1 MMETSVSSA
10 PDSFRREFDVKIT
23 TIPQIYRN
31 VNRMTEIVSVLSKYG
46 LADGISRLNVD
57 FAKGLLKNRDGE
69 ALARHTRETRI
80 RLAMEELGPTFIK
93 LGQILSTRADLVGA
107 TLANELRSLQ
117 DSVSIDDPEEV
128 RRVVQDE
135 LGQPIEDLFIEFDD
149 CPTASA
155 SIGQVHRARLK
166 TGELVAVKVQH
177 AGIQD
182 TVRKDLDVLGGL
194 AQLAERLPELA
205 PYRPVETIAEFQRTL
220 RRELDFGREERNLN
234 QFSARFQDNPYIRI
248 PRPITELSTPRV
260 LTMEWLTGLKLNDT
274 NSSLDDSYDMPE
286 LSRRGADLYMQ
297 MIFVEGFFHADPHPG
312 NILILP
318 GNKIGLLDFGMVGR
332 IDERLREE
340 IEDLLMAIV
349 NGDVALLTSLI
360 VRIGSTP
367 ADLDQSALQ
376 NELADFVSHYGSQSL
391 SQLDLSGALEEMI
404 ELIFRFRIV
413 LPAQVAMLLKV
424 LISLEGSAKLLSP
437 EFSLLEVIQRYQ
449 KKAILRRLSPTRRIR
464 KLRRLYVEIEHLLET
479 LPSRVTDIF
488 EQVQAGRFD
497 VHLDHRGLEPS
508 VNRLVLGMLA
518 SALFMGS
525 SLMLSRSVP
534 PVLFET
540 KTVFGLHEVS
550 LLGLGGCMLS
560 LLLGLRLLRAIGKS
574 GRLDRRQ

>member
-1 MMETSVSSA
+1 METSVSSA